1 MLTMLDLARSVA
13 GIALI
18 PLILAMAAGLSP
30 LGRRQLRRLNG
41 SAAADDRYLRMAA
54 YLLMA
59 AVGLSC
65 VAAFLAI
72 SDLFTT

>member
-1 MLTMLDLARSVA
+1 MLEVARIVA

-18 PLILAMAAGLSP
+18 PLILAMAAGISP

-41 SAAADDRYLRMAA
+41 TAAVDDRYLKVAA

-65 VAAFLAI
+65 VAAILAI
-72 SDLFTT
+72 SGFFTV